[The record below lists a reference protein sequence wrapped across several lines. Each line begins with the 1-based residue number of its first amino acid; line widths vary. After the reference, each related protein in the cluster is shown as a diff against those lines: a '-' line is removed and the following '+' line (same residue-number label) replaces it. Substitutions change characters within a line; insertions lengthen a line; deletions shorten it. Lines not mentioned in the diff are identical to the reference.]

1 MHAGSC
7 PCMQGEVMAKLTMVL
22 AKGPRRPDGDINDRL
37 VVRLV
42 LNQQGQIDLTAYADD
57 PIPWLALR
65 RRPGM
70 DDKHSEL
77 IRLDEGW
84 ALQSMASEDDP
95 LWSFEGF
102 VFRPGELVRLG
113 RPDGES
119 LLFRIVASTPD

>member
-1 MHAGSC
+1 
-7 PCMQGEVMAKLTMVL
+7 MAKLTMVL
-22 AKGPRRPDGDINDRL
+22 AKGPGRPDGDLADRL
-37 VVRLV
+37 IGRLA
-42 LNQQGQIDLTAYADD
+42 LNRQGQIAAYADD
-57 PIPWLALR
+57 PTPWLAIR

-95 LWSFEGF
+95 LWTFEGF
-102 VFRPGELVRLG
+102 VFRPGDLVRLG
-113 RPDGES
+113 PPNGEG

>member
-1 MHAGSC
+1 MHIGLR
-7 PCMQGEVMAKLTMVL
+7 PCIQGEVMAKLTMLL
-22 AKGPRRPDGDINDRL
+22 AKGPGHPDGDINDRL
-37 VVRLV
+37 IVRLV
-42 LNQQGQIDLTAYADD
+42 LNQQGQIDPSAHAND
-57 PIPWLALR
+57 PTPWLAIHQ
-65 RRPGM
+65 RPGM

-102 VFRPGELVRLG
+102 VFRPGDLVRLG

>member
-1 MHAGSC
+1 
-7 PCMQGEVMAKLTMVL
+7 MAKLTMVL
-22 AKGPRRPDGDINDRL
+22 AKGPGRPDGDLNDRL
-37 VVRLV
+37 IVRLV
-42 LNQQGQIDLTAYADD
+42 LNRQGQIDPSAYAND
-57 PIPWLALR
+57 PTPWLAIR

-95 LWSFEGF
+95 LWTFEGF
-102 VFRPGELVRLG
+102 VFRPGDLVRLG
-113 RPDGES
+113 PPNGEG